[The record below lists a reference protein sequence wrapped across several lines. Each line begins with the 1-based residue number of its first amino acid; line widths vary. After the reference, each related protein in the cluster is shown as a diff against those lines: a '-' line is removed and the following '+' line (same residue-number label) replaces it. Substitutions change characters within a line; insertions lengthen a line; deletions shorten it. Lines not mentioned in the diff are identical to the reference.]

1 MEEFFKLLLDILQSG
16 DADTK
21 FENVKIEEDENG
33 NIHAWAE
40 KAKPNKEIEAIK
52 AELDEMDDDI
62 FKDAALLL
70 RQGHPEVYKVL
81 ETLDDDKQDV
91 PAIKRA
97 YSVFRHCVA
106 EVVEGKIKTL
116 TAEVNRLFTKYLD
129 KKVKA

>member
-62 FKDAALLL
+62 FKEAGSLLL
-70 RQGHPEVYKVL
+70 QGHPEVYKVL

-97 YSVFRHCVA
+97 YSVFKQCVA

>member
-16 DADTK
+16 DADAK

-33 NIHAWAE
+33 NVHAWVEAP
-40 KAKPNKEIEAIK
+40 KPNEDIVAIK

-97 YSVFRHCVA
+97 YSVFRQCVA
-106 EVVEGKIKTL
+106 EVVEGKIKSM

>member
-1 MEEFFKLLLDILQSG
+1 MEELFNVLLELFQSG
-16 DADTK
+16 KVTSK
-21 FENVKIEEDENG
+21 FDNLKIEEDENG
-33 NIHAWAE
+33 NVHAWVEAS
-40 KAKPNKEIEAIK
+40 KPNKDIEAIK

-62 FKDAALLL
+62 FKEAALVL

-81 ETLDDDKQDV
+81 ETLDDECPDV
-91 PAIKRA
+91 AAIKRA
-97 YSVFRHCVA
+97 FPVFKQCVA

>member
-16 DADTK
+16 DADAK

-40 KAKPNKEIEAIK
+40 KAKPNKEIAAIK

-62 FKDAALLL
+62 FKEAASLLL
-70 RQGHPEVYKVL
+70 QGHPEVYKVL

-97 YSVFRHCVA
+97 YSVFKQCVA

>member
-1 MEEFFKLLLDILQSG
+1 MEELFNVLLELFQSG
-16 DADTK
+16 KVTSK
-21 FENVKIEEDENG
+21 FDNLKIEEDENG
-33 NIHAWAE
+33 NVHAWVEAN
-40 KAKPNKEIEAIK
+40 KPNKDIEAIK

-62 FKDAALLL
+62 FKEAALVL

-81 ETLDDDKQDV
+81 ETLDDECPDV
-91 PAIKRA
+91 AAIKRA
-97 YSVFRHCVA
+97 FPVFKQCVA